1 MQCYNIPFTV
11 QPEQTKATRV
21 VIMSQEETD
30 LVDQETRKMLSKGTI
45 SVAKNLDG
53 QFLSALLLVGK
64 KDGGGRGGGESS
76 SDQSERIEESG
87 PLCTLWIPDIRKPF
101 NKFRCGVNVEQS
113 TTLANE

>member
-1 MQCYNIPFTV
+1 M

-21 VIMSQEETD
+21 VIMSHEETD

-64 KDGGGRGGGESS
+64 KDGGGEGN
-76 SDQSERIEESG
+76 RIVINLKELKKVVPYAHFG
-87 PLCTLWIPDIRKPF
+87 YQT
-101 NKFRCGVNVEQS
+101 
-113 TTLANE
+113 